1 MAANF
6 GGDGVEGGGAKVFY
20 FDVEGTEVGDQ
31 GVFES
36 AAEGVGSGYDFERTS
51 ADGRLGHGG
60 EVREVQTESR
70 ERVFGR
76 VIY

>member
-6 GGDGVEGGGAKVFY
+6 GSDGVVGGGAEVFY

-31 GVFES
+31 GVFQS

-51 ADGRLGHGG
+51 GGGRLGHGG
-60 EVREVQTESR
+60 EVRDRQRV
-70 ERVFGR
+70 ERD
-76 VIY
+76 YLEE

>member
-6 GGDGVEGGGAKVFY
+6 GGDGVVGGGAEVFY

-36 AAEGVGSGYDFERTS
+36 AAEGIGSGYDFERTS
-51 ADGRLGHGG
+51 GGGGGRLGHGG
-60 EVREVQTESR
+60 EVREVQRVER
-70 ERVFGR
+70 EFLEE
-76 VIY
+76 

>member
-6 GGDGVEGGGAKVFY
+6 GGDGVVGGGAEVFY

-36 AAEGVGSGYDFERTS
+36 AAEGIGSGYDFERTS
-51 ADGRLGHGG
+51 GGGGGGRLGHGG
-60 EVREVQTESR
+60 EVREVQRVER
-70 ERVFGR
+70 EFLEE
-76 VIY
+76 

>member
-6 GGDGVEGGGAKVFY
+6 GGDGVVGGGAEVFY

-36 AAEGVGSGYDFERTS
+36 AAEGIGSGYDFERTS
-51 ADGRLGHGG
+51 GGGGGRLGHGG
-60 EVREVQTESR
+60 EVREVQR
-70 ERVFGR
+70 AERVFGR

>member
-6 GGDGVEGGGAKVFY
+6 GGDGVVGGGAEVFY

-36 AAEGVGSGYDFERTS
+36 AAEGIGSGYDFERTS
-51 ADGRLGHGG
+51 GGGGRLGHGG
-60 EVREVQTESR
+60 EVREVQRVER
-70 ERVFGR
+70 EFLEE
-76 VIY
+76 

>member
-6 GGDGVEGGGAKVFY
+6 GGDGVVGGGAEVFY

>member
-6 GGDGVEGGGAKVFY
+6 GGDGVVGGGAEVFN

-36 AAEGVGSGYDFERTS
+36 AAEGIGSGYDFERTS
-51 ADGRLGHGG
+51 GGGGGRLGHGG
-60 EVREVQTESR
+60 EVREVQRVER
-70 ERVFGR
+70 EFLEE
-76 VIY
+76 

>member
-6 GGDGVEGGGAKVFY
+6 GGDGVVGGGAEVFY
-20 FDVEGTEVGDQ
+20 FDVEGTEMGDQ

-51 ADGRLGHGG
+51 GGGGGRLGHGG
-60 EVREVQTESR
+60 EVREVQ
-70 ERVFGR
+70 RVEGDFLED
-76 VIY
+76 

>member
-6 GGDGVEGGGAKVFY
+6 GGDGVVGGGAEVFY

-36 AAEGVGSGYDFERTS
+36 AAEGIGSGYDFERTS
-51 ADGRLGHGG
+51 GGGGGLGHGG
-60 EVREVQTESR
+60 EVREVQRVER
-70 ERVFGR
+70 EFLEE
-76 VIY
+76 